1 MKKIKHKK
9 YRNTGLI
16 FEMLTR
22 QITADVLNERDE
34 SPAIDIVKEHFDG
47 DNELSKELNLYRVL
61 MEETFPDEDKAKDFI
76 EEVVETRKRLDFDK
90 LHEQK
95 YDVIGDIK
103 KHYPLKEFFKSRVDN
118 YRELASVYK
127 VFKAMTED
135 EEVEYDPSDVVRS
148 KYTIVEHV
156 TGKSAGDRED
166 EIEKQVKERLQEQSS
181 DLRLLTQKV
190 MIEKFNEKYGTL
202 LPEQR
207 QLLRKYIN
215 NVSNTNDL
223 REFVNEKAEKV
234 EEDIKNLIGEVD
246 EKVVQ
251 IKVNEALKLLDEI
264 GGNKGIV
271 KDNEVSNLMMYYQL
285 REDIENALEKQKD
298 SDEQQRR
305 AS

>member
-1 MKKIKHKK
+1 MKEIKHKK

-22 QITADVLNERDE
+22 QITADVLNEREE
-34 SPAIDIVKEHFDG
+34 SPAIDIVKEHFNG
-47 DNELSKELNLYRVL
+47 ENELSKELNLYRVL
-61 MEETFPDEDKAKDFI
+61 MEETFPEEEKAKDFI
-76 EEVVETRKRLDFDK
+76 EEVVETRKKLDFNK

-127 VFKAMTED
+127 VFKALTENQD
-135 EEVEYDPSDVVRS
+135 EEYDPSDIVRS

-156 TGKSAGDRED
+156 TGSSINERED
-166 EIEKQVKERLQEQSS
+166 KIENEVKEKLKNQSS

-223 REFVNEKAEKV
+223 REFVNKKADKIEKDIRSLV
-234 EEDIKNLIGEVD
+234 EDVNDEVV
-246 EKVVQ
+246 K
-251 IKVNEALKLLDEI
+251 IKVNEALNLLDEI
-264 GGNKGIV
+264 ESNDGIV
-271 KDNEVSNLMMYYQL
+271 RDNEVSNLMMYYQL
-285 REDIENALEKQKD
+285 REDIETAIEKQNTN
-298 SDEQQRR
+298 E
-305 AS
+305 